1 MAYITEMYFLLFQR
15 LEVQDQDVTELIS
28 LEASLLALHVAAF
41 SLCLHRVFPLAPSSL
56 AQVSRHKLGS
66 VAKGLM
72 MPETEESTF
81 LNTTKIIVALSDC
94 LSQ

>member
-56 AQVSRHKLGS
+56 VS
-66 VAKGLM
+66 
-72 MPETEESTF
+72 F
-81 LNTTKIIVALSDC
+81 LLLIRTPVILD
-94 LSQ
+94 